1 MALSSVEQIFTQI
14 NKAKHILVTFP
25 PNSSGDAIASACALR
40 ALLQKKKKQVEIVSS
55 GFSLP
60 KKYEF
65 LDQVKSILPTLP
77 HLQKFMITV
86 DVKDAGLQEVQYD
99 VKNEQVCIY
108 ITPKTSFLTKD
119 HVQTTQSAFR
129 YDLIITLNTPNLETL
144 GDVYIKNQRLF
155 HDTPVINIDHKPN
168 NEHFGDIHMID
179 ITACATS
186 EILTYI
192 FFSKDEADID
202 EPIATALLTGM
213 IANTQSFK
221 TEHVNPKT
229 LHTASK
235 LMHMGAQRHAIIS
248 SLYQTKTIPM
258 LRLWGYALAHII
270 QHKDIGLVL
279 TSLTRDNII
288 RSEANVED
296 VYDIIDEL
304 ILYAPEK
311 KMVLLLHETE
321 VENTTQPSVHAI
333 FYAEKHFSAKKI
345 MRIFNPKGDEDRA
358 SFYLNN
364 HSLAQAKNIIISEI
378 KKHVN

>member
-1 MALSSVEQIFTQI
+1 MTATTTQQIYTQI

-25 PNSSGDAIASACALR
+25 PNSSGDAIASACALYS
-40 ALLQKKKKQVEIVSS
+40 LLQMKKKQVEIVSS
-55 GFSLP
+55 AFTLP
-60 KKYEF
+60 KKYQF
-65 LDQVKSILPTLP
+65 LHHAKTILATLP

-129 YDLIITLNTPNLETL
+129 YDLIISLNTPNLEAL
-144 GDVYIKNQRLF
+144 GDVYIKNQELF
-155 HDTPVINIDHKPN
+155 HETPIINIDHKPN
-168 NEHFGDIHMID
+168 NEHFGNINMVD

-186 EILTYI
+186 EILTYV
-192 FFSKDEADID
+192 FFSEDEAHID
-202 EPIATALLTGM
+202 ENMATALLTGM

-221 TEHVNPKT
+221 TEHIKPKT
-229 LHTASK
+229 LQTASK
-235 LMHMGAQRHAIIS
+235 LMHIGAQRHTIIS

-258 LRLWGYALAHII
+258 LRLWGYALAHIT
-270 QHKDIGLVL
+270 QYKDIGLVF
-279 TSLTRDNII
+279 TSLTRDNIT
-288 RSEANVED
+288 RSEANVEE

-311 KMVLLLHETE
+311 KMVLLLHEAE
-321 VENTTQPSVHAI
+321 VDTTGKPSVHVI

-345 MRIFNPKGDEDRA
+345 MRIFNPKGDEDRV

-364 HSLAQAKNIIISEI
+364 HSLTQAKNVIITEI